1 MMGQPPE
8 EVADGLSAE
17 ELECKICYCA
27 YNLSSRR
34 PKVLKCCHRL
44 CSKCLVKILSLGES
58 PPNSVVCPFCRYI
71 TGLPGKAS
79 SSLPDDY
86 NLVTMLSIRNQYM
99 NVQESQGEILLSPGR
114 LNSLVAHSAL
124 ASPTSVC
131 SSYVVITIMESPQ
144 ERGVLADHRS
154 SSLDSMASVM
164 QRYTVWNCTMLLCQA
179 SARLLVWLLGLLYF
193 SSLPMGVY
201 LLIMQK
207 TTLGVLLISLV
218 PVSLLMI
225 MVYGMCRCVC
235 QEIWDCASP

>member
-1 MMGQPPE
+1 M
-8 EVADGLSAE
+8 DDLSTD

-44 CSKCLVKILSLGES
+44 CSKCLVKILNLGES

-71 TGLPGKAS
+71 TGLPGES
-79 SSLPDDY
+79 GGSLPDDY
-86 NLVTMLSIRNQYM
+86 NLVTALSIQNQYL
-99 NVQESQGEILLSPGR
+99 NLKGSQGEILLSPGR
-114 LNSLVAHSAL
+114 LNSLVGHSAL
-124 ASPTSVC
+124 ATPSSVC
-131 SSYVVITIMESPQ
+131 SNYVVITIMESPQ
-144 ERGVLADHRS
+144 ERAVSADHRS
-154 SSLDSMASVM
+154 SSLDSMASM
-164 QRYTVWNCTMLLCQA
+164 TRRCTVWNCPTLLCQA
-179 SARLLVWLLGLLYF
+179 LARVLVWLLGLLYF

-207 TTLGVLLISLV
+207 TTLGFILISLV

-235 QEIWDCASP
+235 HEFWDCVPP